1 MGQTSSTPSDR
12 WPYLLN
18 FTSDIYSIA
27 NNTLTCEELG
37 IRYRIYTP
45 PRERILTLTDDRI
58 TSIYRLDH
66 ETQREILV
74 AQLDNRSHKRHM
86 RIAPGTGLDAPGLEA
101 PFVRV
106 KEYFPNVSKW
116 GTKRG
121 FRASNGREYFWRIYD
136 GRLHRS
142 DDKSEPIAK
151 FSEARLFG
159 SPPMHI
165 KLTNECL
172 DILDEI
178 VVTCLIAEQKRRDQ
192 TSQSAGASAGA
203 ASASAAAAAAAA

>member
-12 WPYLLN
+12 WPYFLN

-58 TSIYRLDH
+58 TSIYRLDY
-66 ETQREILV
+66 EAQREILV
-74 AQLDNRSHKRHM
+74 AQLDNRSHKRHV
-86 RIAPGTGLDAPGLEA
+86 RIAPGTGLDAPGLEV

-116 GTKRG
+116 SGTKRG
-121 FRASNGREYFWRIYD
+121 FRASNGREYFWSIYD

-159 SPPMHI
+159 SPMHI
-165 KLTNECL
+165 KLTKECL

-192 TSQSAGASAGA
+192 TNQSAGASAS
-203 ASASAAAAAAAA
+203 ASSAAAATAAAA